1 MIIFQIVLLLSA
13 IILAA
18 RLGGIGVGLAG
29 GLGMAIAV
37 FGLGLPPG
45 DIPVSVIL
53 IIMSVI
59 LALSVMQQA
68 GGMSHFINRHYRSSH
83 ANPKHRSYNAPVP

>member
-1 MIIFQIVLLLSA
+1 MLFIEIVLLLSC

-29 GLGMAIAV
+29 GVGMVFAV
-37 FGLGLPPG
+37 YVLGLTPG
-45 DIPVSVIL
+45 AIPVSVIL

-59 LALSVMQQA
+59 SPC
-68 GGMSHFINRHYRSSH
+68 R
-83 ANPKHRSYNAPVP
+83 